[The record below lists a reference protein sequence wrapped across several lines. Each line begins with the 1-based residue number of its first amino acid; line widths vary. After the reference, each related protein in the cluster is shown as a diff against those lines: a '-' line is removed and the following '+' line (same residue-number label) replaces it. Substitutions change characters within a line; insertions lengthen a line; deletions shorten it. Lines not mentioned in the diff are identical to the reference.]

1 MQKDQNKIKK
11 KKNCLIVTTLPFAIL
26 IKIIINMPEIYF
38 WMLQRKKQTN
48 KQTER
53 CDRIVT
59 MTSQAKNKAASS
71 S

>member
-1 MQKDQNKIKK
+1 MQKDQNKIK

-48 KQTER
+48 KQNGVTE
-53 CDRIVT
+53 
-59 MTSQAKNKAASS
+59 S
-71 S
+71 